1 MIKMDR
7 KKFLGTIAPLSLAL
21 STKASAPFAQELPLK
36 IPPYLKVGD
45 TIGITCPAGYLTND
59 EVQPGKLKLEE
70 WGFKIKLGTTV
81 GNRYGTL
88 AATDEERRKD
98 MQQMLDDER
107 IKAIM
112 CGRGGYGCN
121 RIIDDLDFTK
131 FKLKP
136 KWLIGFSDITLLHTH
151 INSQFGIATIHSKMC
166 NSFLNDWGKVEPLQ
180 MDSIN
185 SINDSLKGK
194 KMQYSCPVN
203 ENNNLGTA
211 SGVLVGG
218 NLSIIYSAMKTKS
231 ELNTD
236 GKILFL
242 EEIGEYLY
250 SMDRMLWN
258 LRRSGSLKSL
268 KGLVIG
274 NMKFKPSEKPEEEF
288 GETLIQIVKNV
299 TKGYNYPIC
308 FDFPVGH
315 QKVNYALKCGVLHK
329 LKVSKEGVI
338 LVEL

>member
-1 MIKMDR
+1 MDR
-7 KKFLGTIAPLSLAL
+7 KKFLGTIAPLGLAL
-21 STKASAPFAQELPLK
+21 SIKANRKLLQELPTKL
-36 IPPYLKVGD
+36 PPYLKTGD
-45 TIGITCPAGYLTND
+45 TIGITCPAGYITTE
-59 EVQPGKLKLEE
+59 EVQSGKLKLEQ
-70 WGFKIKLGTTV
+70 WGFKIKLGTTI
-81 GNRYGTL
+81 GTRYGTL

-98 MQQMLDDER
+98 MQQMLDDDS

-151 INSQFGIATIHSKMC
+151 INTQFGIASMHSKMC
-166 NSFLNDWGKVEPLQ
+166 NSFLNDWTKVEPLQ

-185 SINDSLKGK
+185 SIKDCLVGK

-203 ENNNLGTA
+203 ENNNLGIGT
-211 SGVLVGG
+211 GVLVGG

-231 ELNTD
+231 ELNTN

-242 EEIGEYLY
+242 EEVGEYLY

-258 LRRSGSLKSL
+258 LRRTGNLKNL

-299 TKGYNYPIC
+299 TKDYKYPIC

-315 QKVNYALKCGVLHK
+315 QKVNYALKCGAMHK
-329 LKVSKEGVI
+329 LQVSKEGVT
-338 LVEL
+338 LLEL